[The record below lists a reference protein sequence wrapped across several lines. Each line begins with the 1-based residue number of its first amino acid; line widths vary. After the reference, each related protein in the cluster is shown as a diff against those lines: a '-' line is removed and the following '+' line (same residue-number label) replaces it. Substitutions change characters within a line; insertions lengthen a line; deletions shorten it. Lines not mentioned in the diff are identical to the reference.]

1 MSLKIAYLIN
11 QYPKVSHSFIR
22 REILAL
28 EAEGM
33 EIARFSVRSCA
44 EELVDEADKQELE
57 KTRFILGS
65 GILNLLMSLVRV
77 AITRPIR
84 FLNALKLAWNVGW
97 RSERGL
103 LYHFAYLAEACV
115 LLGWLSEAGSTH
127 IHAHF
132 GTNSTTVAM
141 LCEALGGP
149 PYSFTIHGPEEFD
162 KVSAIALP
170 EKIKRS
176 AFAVAISSFG
186 RSQLYRWCDLNHWSK
201 IHVIHCG
208 VDQAFLNQPA
218 TPIPEEPRL
227 VCVGRLCEDK
237 GQLFLIHAA
246 KQLAAEGL
254 TFKLTLVGDGPIR
267 SDLEALIAEY
277 DLGNSIEITG
287 WASSTEVRQ
296 HLLNSRAMILP
307 SFAEGLPV
315 VIMEALALGRP
326 VISTTIAGI
335 PELVTPGVCGWLVP
349 PSSVQELTDAMR
361 AALTAPVSQLEE
373 MGRAGAER
381 VSSQHNITT
390 EANKLA
396 TLLHTHHSA
405 LQSTDEMARQ
415 AIPYPHLPIARG
427 N

>member
-1 MSLKIAYLIN
+1 MSSKIAYLIN
-11 QYPKVSHSFIR
+11 QYPKVSHSFVR

-28 EAEGM
+28 EASGM
-33 EIARFSVRSCA
+33 EIDRFSVRSCA
-44 EELVDEADKQELE
+44 EDLVDEADKQELA

-65 GILNLLMSLVRV
+65 GVLNLLLSLVRV

-84 FLNALKLAWNVGW
+84 FLHALKLAWKVGW

-103 LYHFAYLAEACV
+103 LYHAAYLAEACV
-115 LLGWLSEAGSTH
+115 LLGWLSETGATH
-127 IHAHF
+127 VHAHF

-162 KVSAIALP
+162 KVLAIALP

-218 TPIPEEPRL
+218 TPIPDEPRL

-237 GQLFLIHAA
+237 GQLLLVHAA

-277 DLGNSIEITG
+277 NLGDYIEITG
-287 WASSTEVRQ
+287 WATNAEVRQ
-296 HLLNSRAMILP
+296 HLLNSRAMVLP

-335 PELVTPGVCGWLVP
+335 PELVSPNVCGWLVP
-349 PSSVQELTDAMR
+349 PSSGQDLTDAMR
-361 AALTAPVSQLEE
+361 AALTAPVSQLEA

-381 VSSQHNITT
+381 VASQHNITT

-396 TLLHTHHSA
+396 TLLSTSNSA
-405 LQSTDEMARQ
+405 LQNPAEMSRHAVS
-415 AIPYPHLPIARG
+415 YSKLPIARG